1 MRSILPPEL
10 QGEAAALVSAGCE
23 VIQINRKFFAKY
35 LDDNMTSI
43 IALKVSGDSILISE
57 ENGVVDAHI
66 NNVELCYQL
75 GLMKMELIF

>member
-1 MRSILPPEL
+1 MLQGMRSILPPEL

-43 IALKVSGDSILISE
+43 IALKVSGDSISMSE
-57 ENGVVDAHI
+57 VDGVVDMHI
-66 NNVELCYQL
+66 LTTLSFVTS
-75 GLMKMELIF
+75 